1 MQLLSTINRNK
12 TLITAAFSLFI
23 GVLAIALSPVKVEA
37 AQPISC
43 PLRGGSGDILV
54 NFYSGEFLFGTPAKG
69 DVYRDY
75 NTKIPVGKY
84 KVTMTTYDN
93 HSEHGGQGQENEQVY
108 VALRNV
114 TGATFN
120 GIVAKTGDSKD
131 IPENR
136 DSITSTLSSSLDVRT
151 ATKIMTVVHAAY
163 PGGAESVIPIC
174 VLFEKL
180 DAPTPVDID
189 VTCHVS
195 DTSVMVGDNVTWT
208 GSATGGTGGFTYS
221 WSGTV
226 TGSGQTKSRSFS
238 SAGSYVATVTA
249 RDSSGQTESRTCPT
263 VVVREDE
270 PNEIDVTCHVSDTSV
285 MVGDNVTWTGSA
297 TGGTGGFTYSWSGTV
312 TGSGQTKSRS
322 FSSAG
327 SYVATVTAR
336 DSSGQTESRTCPTVV
351 VREDEPNEIDVT
363 CHVSD
368 TSVDA
373 GDEVEFTVDID
384 GGDSPFT
391 YDWNGDIEGEDDD
404 NSSLRVQYDDDGT
417 YYVTVEVED
426 SNGNSDSA
434 SCSSVRVSEEDE
446 EDFDVTCRVSDT
458 SVEVGDEVE
467 FTVDI
472 DGGNSPYEYEWDGDI
487 EGEDDDTKTLRVEYD
502 DEGNYDVEITVTDD
516 DGNEAS
522 DDCSVVKVK
531 DNDGGSKRVRVSS
544 DDTPSGQLASL
555 DSVFLNQVPET
566 GSVDNARKIAIFMS
580 LLAVWSLIIGVI
592 FYQRHKKSLRSAEI
606 SRFKETN
613 RNR

>member
-180 DAPTPVDID
+180 DAPTPVD
-189 VTCHVS
+189 
-195 DTSVMVGDNVTWT
+195 
-208 GSATGGTGGFTYS
+208 
-221 WSGTV
+221 
-226 TGSGQTKSRSFS
+226 
-238 SAGSYVATVTA
+238 
-249 RDSSGQTESRTCPT
+249 
-263 VVVREDE
+263 
-270 PNEIDVTCHVSDTSV
+270 IDVTCHVSDTSV